1 MRRADFGT
9 LLGPEFTLRDLPR
22 ITVRGQTV
30 QGGSVPLRKAPL
42 PSSVY
47 PWSTKRPCGPLA
59 FRRATEGSRVR
70 RRVWGRQEG
79 AREPYGALAPFCLR
93 RQTAAMPGL
102 PIGSRSRLQRRTA
115 VSAEDFVSA
124 CGKAERALIASSGE
138 PLYRR
143 KVYPLLRVRRR
154 GRRGLPDRRF
164 LTLKKIFGV
173 FSKKRLTLSLA
184 YANLY
189 TG

>member
-1 MRRADFGT
+1 MPAPCLAVAATGETLCTVWPRTVMRGGLRKLT
-9 LLGPEFTLRDLPR
+9 SGPD
-22 ITVRGQTV
+22 
-30 QGGSVPLRKAPL
+30 SVPKSARRTE
-42 PSSVY
+42 PS
-47 PWSTKRPCGPLA
+47 PRN
-59 FRRATEGSRVR
+59 SRFAAQPKGVAAQ
-70 RRVWGRQEG
+70 RRVWGSQEG
-79 AREPYGALAPFCLR
+79 AREPFGALAPFCLR

-102 PIGSRSRLQRRTA
+102 PIGSRSRLHRRTA

-124 CGKAERALIASSGE
+124 CGKAERALIASSGA

-154 GRRGLPDRRF
+154 GRRGLPDRHF
-164 LTLKKIFGV
+164 LTLKKIFGI